1 MYGTNGKNLSYTCS
15 FNVKIA
21 QNLFLTLGHIFAKP
35 TVIPFRAKIV
45 LNHDNNKK
53 TAPNGCFLFRFVG
66 ARMRN

>member
-45 LNHDNNKK
+45 LNHEYI
-53 TAPNGCFLFRFVG
+53 
-66 ARMRN
+66 